1 MVFCFLVTRDDT
13 GSSHRRPHGV
23 AVGKEGTV
31 QPGSRLSEV
40 LAGLSLLEGVNYLK
54 IRIVALSFSTTH
66 KVKLKQRDGG
76 RYH

>member
-1 MVFCFLVTRDDT
+1 MR
-13 GSSHRRPHGV
+13 
-23 AVGKEGTV
+23 
-31 QPGSRLSEV
+31 PGSRLSEV
-40 LAGLSLLEGVNYLK
+40 LAELSLLEGVNYLK